1 MLTVDNLTVDIPV
14 PAGTLRAVRGI
25 DFSLQRGETLCIVG
39 ESGSGKSLTSLA
51 LMGLLPPTARRMA
64 DRLRFGDHD
73 LSALSEARMSDLRG
87 NRMAMIFQEPMTSLN
102 PVFTVGDQLEEALLR
117 HERVGRRAARD
128 RALYLLERVG
138 IPAPRSRLSQY
149 PHQLSGGLRQRV
161 MIAMAL
167 MCGPDLL
174 IADEPTTAL
183 DVSIQA
189 QILALLRE
197 LQDEFG
203 MGIILITHDLSVVA
217 RVADRVA
224 VMYAGQFVE
233 TAAAAEIFHNPR
245 HPYTQGLMQCIPTPG
260 KTPPGARLGAIRG
273 VVPSLVGGLDGC
285 AFANRCPFARAQC
298 RSGAI
303 AMADVG
309 AGHRSRCILSPAEA
323 AANAETPAA
332 WDAAP
337 ETGGP
342 TVPGTVTAPALPE
355 PGQPLLT
362 LEGVSKTFSV
372 KRGFFGVGRPLHA
385 VSDVSLELRE
395 GEVLGL
401 VGESG
406 CGKSTLSKLL
416 LGLLD
421 PSAGRVLFEGKPLLG
436 HGRRYIARHIQ
447 PVFQDPYSSLNPRKS
462 VGFIIGQP
470 LRVHGEAGA
479 AETSARVRELLD
491 MVGLPQRVMNAY
503 PSQLSGGQR
512 QRVAIARALILK
524 PKVIICDE
532 PTSALDVSVQSQI
545 LNLLL
550 DLQRELGLSYLL
562 VSHNLAVVQHMAHRV
577 AVMYLGRLVE
587 VTDSAGLFQGARHPY
602 TRALLDSALTPDP
615 EAGVPAPRLGATP
628 PDPMNPPEGC
638 AFNPRCPEVMDVCR
652 LRRPRQLVDATGR
665 VECHLHGEGA
675 DPARLRA

>member
-1 MLTVDNLTVDIPV
+1 MLTVRNLTVDIPV
-14 PAGTLRAVRGI
+14 PSGTLHAVRGI
-25 DFSLQRGETLCIVG
+25 DFTVDRGETLCIVG

-51 LMGLLPPTARRMA
+51 LMGLLPPTARRSA
-64 DRLRFGDHD
+64 DRLTFAEHD
-73 LSALSEARMSDLRG
+73 LSRLSETRMSDLRG

-102 PVFTVGDQLEEALLR
+102 PVFTVGNQLEEALMR

-128 RALYLLERVG
+128 RALYLLDRVG
-138 IPAPRSRLSQY
+138 IPAPRSRLTQY

-197 LQDEFG
+197 LQEEFG

-233 TAAAAEIFHNPR
+233 TGGVAEIFHNPR
-245 HPYTQGLMQCIPTPG
+245 HPYTQGLMQCIPAPG
-260 KTPPGARLGAIRG
+260 RTPPGARLGAIRG
-273 VVPSLVGGLDGC
+273 VVPSLVGGMEGC
-285 AFANRCPFARAQC
+285 AFANRCPFVAERC
-298 RSGAI
+298 RSGEIPVTAI
-303 AMADVG
+303 AP
-309 AGHRSRCILSPAEA
+309 GHGSRCILPAA
-323 AANAETPAA
+323 GQAANAENPAA
-332 WDAAP
+332 WEAEPVAATAAP
-337 ETGGP
+337 TL
-342 TVPGTVTAPALPE
+342 TE
-355 PGQPLLT
+355 PGKPLLT
-362 LEGVSKTFSV
+362 LEGVSKTFTI
-372 KRGFFGVGRPLHA
+372 KRGLFGVGRPLHA

-421 PSAGRVLFEGKPLLG
+421 PSAGQVMFQGKPLLG
-436 HGRRYIARHIQ
+436 HGRRTIARHIQ
-447 PVFQDPYSSLNPRKS
+447 PVFQDPYSSLNPRKT

-470 LRVHGEAGA
+470 LRVHREASVA
-479 AETSARVRELLD
+479 DTNARVRELLD
-491 MVGLPQRVMNAY
+491 LVGLPQRVMNSY

-562 VSHNLAVVQHMAHRV
+562 ISHNLAVVQHMAHRV

-587 VTDSAGLFQGARHPY
+587 VTDSAGLFRGARHPY

-615 EAGVPAPRLGATP
+615 DAGVPAPRLGATP

-638 AFNPRCPEVMDVCR
+638 AFHPRCPEAMDICR
-652 LRRPRQLVDATGR
+652 QRRPRQLIDDTGR
-665 VECHLHGEGA
+665 VECHLHGEDA
-675 DPARLRA
+675 EPARRRA